1 MVNLIGLYL
10 IAAILGYLIG
20 AVPTAYLVV
29 KKLTGQDIRQIGSG
43 NVGATNVK
51 RAAGFKPFL
60 FVLLFDFL
68 KGMAPVLVSKW
79 LYPEL
84 AWLHVVVALMTV
96 VGHSKSIYL
105 KFAGGKSAATGL
117 GGFVVMGWLAGVL
130 LAIIAYLIMMSTR
143 MVSVGSIAASVLSPI
158 MLILFKQ
165 PLPYVLYATVAGIY
179 VIYLH
184 KANIQRLLQGTE
196 NRI

>member
-1 MVNLIGLYL
+1 
-10 IAAILGYLIG
+10 
-20 AVPTAYLVV
+20 VV
-29 KKLTGQDIRQIGSG
+29 KQLTGQDIRQIGSG

-68 KGMAPVLVSKW
+68 KGTLPVLASKM
-79 LYPEL
+79 LFPDL
-84 AWLHVVVALMTV
+84 SWLHVLVALATV
-96 VGHSKSIYL
+96 IGHSKSIYL

-117 GGFVVMGWLAGVL
+117 GGFVGLDPVAGIL
-130 LAIIAYLIMMSTR
+130 LSVIAYVIMRTTR
-143 MVSVGSIAASVLSPI
+143 MVSVGSITASVLAPI
-158 MLILFKQ
+158 LLIVLKA
-165 PLPYVLYATVAGIY
+165 PLPSQIYAAVAGIY

-184 KANIQRLLQGTE
+184 KANIQRLLKGTE

>member
-1 MVNLIGLYL
+1 MVYL
-10 IAAILGYLIG
+10 VAALLGYLIG
-20 AVPTAYLVV
+20 SIPTAYLVV
-29 KKLTGQDIRQIGSG
+29 KQLTGQDIRQIGSG

-68 KGMAPVLVSKW
+68 KGTIPVLISRF
-79 LYPEL
+79 LFPDL
-84 AWLHVVVALMTV
+84 HWLHVLVALATV
-96 VGHSKSIYL
+96 LGHSKSIYL

-117 GGFVVMGWLAGVL
+117 GGFVGLDPVAGLL
-130 LAIIAYLIMMSTR
+130 LAVIAYVIMRVTR
-143 MVSVGSIAASVLSPI
+143 MVSVGSLVASVLSPI
-158 MLILFKQ
+158 MLIIFKA
-165 PLPYVLYATVAGIY
+165 PVPYQIYAAVAGIY

-184 KANIQRLLQGTE
+184 KANIQRLLKGTE

>member
-1 MVNLIGLYL
+1 MVYL
-10 IAAILGYLIG
+10 VAALLGYLIG
-20 AVPTAYLVV
+20 SVPTAYLVV
-29 KKLTGQDIRQIGSG
+29 KQLTGQDIRQIGSG

-68 KGMAPVLVSKW
+68 KGTIPVVASKI
-79 LYPEL
+79 LFPEL
-84 AWLHVVVALMTV
+84 PWLHVLVALATV
-96 VGHSKSIYL
+96 IGHSKSIYL

-117 GGFVVMGWLAGVL
+117 GGFVGLDPVAGVL
-130 LAIIAYLIMMSTR
+130 LGVIAYVIMRVTR
-143 MVSVGSIAASVLSPI
+143 MVSVGSIIASVLAPI
-158 MLILFKQ
+158 FLIVLKA
-165 PLPYVLYATVAGIY
+165 PLPYQIYAAVAGIY

-184 KANIQRLLQGTE
+184 KANIQRLLKGTE